1 MSLKIKPKTETA
13 QPKQNLDD
21 GIYPAKLTEVKQ
33 FENQYGSRIGFLFTT
48 EDGANLLRT
57 AGLNLSIKSQ
67 LFQIVESISGE
78 APAADTECDLE
89 ALVGTKVQIVVKN
102 SQGKDGRTYSNV
114 DHIVRDKQQEED

>member
-1 MSLKIKPKTETA
+1 MTLRIKPKSDSEK
-13 QPKQNLDD
+13 PRNNLDD

-48 EDGANLLRT
+48 EDGNSLLRT
-57 AGLNLSIKSQ
+57 TGLNLSIKSQ

-114 DHIVRDKQQEED
+114 DHIVRDKVQED